1 MAETVDSIWRTSS
14 YAAEDRY
21 DAWGEKLE
29 DTYGSWSVDGWSR
42 PDFHAE
48 IEQRT
53 VQNLCMVSCIC
64 DPCGASR
71 RRAEIAR
78 DGFETLAVQVVVSG
92 REHFTIDNRTAIL
105 GPGDVLI
112 WNTTRPMNFEVIER
126 LEKISVMMPLARL
139 RGWLPRSWHSIA
151 SSLPQ
156 GSPGASLLNS
166 FIRGMAPDFL
176 AGALRNGEAL
186 TEALIGLV
194 VSALDTEK
202 SAVDACSLRD
212 AQLLL
217 VKQYIDR
224 HLGDPELTPGAIAE
238 ANRISLRYLHCL
250 FEPEGTTV
258 LQYVIRERLQRCRRE
273 LANPLM
279 AARTITDIA
288 FSWGFQSSTHFSR
301 RFRDAFGMSPNEYR
315 RDLCLSGPTGDAF
328 CDSHAIA

>member
-1 MAETVDSIWRTSS
+1 MGDAIDPIWRTSS

-21 DAWGEKLE
+21 DAWSDKLK
-29 DTYGSWSVDGWSR
+29 DTYGSWSVGGWSR

-53 VQNLCMVSCIC
+53 VQNLRMVSCVC
-64 DPCGASR
+64 DPCGATR
-71 RRAEIAR
+71 KRAEIAR
-78 DGFETLAVQVVVSG
+78 DGIETLAVQVVVSG
-92 REHFTIDNRTAIL
+92 REHFTIDNRTSVL

-112 WNTTRPMNFEVIER
+112 WNTTRPMNFEVVER
-126 LEKISVMMPLARL
+126 LEKISVMMPLSRL
-139 RGWLPRSWHSIA
+139 RGWLPQSWHSIA

-156 GSPGASLLNS
+156 GSPGASLLNA
-166 FIRGMAPDFL
+166 FIRSMAPDFL
-176 AGALRNGEAL
+176 SGHLRNGEAL

-194 VSALDTEK
+194 VSALDTDK
-202 SAVDACSLRD
+202 SAVDTCSLRD

-224 HLGDPELTPGAIAE
+224 HLGNPELSPGMIAE

-258 LQYVIRERLQRCRRE
+258 LQYIIRERLQRCRRE
-273 LANPLM
+273 LSNPLM
-279 AARTITDIA
+279 ATRTITDIA

-301 RFRDAFGMSPNEYR
+301 RFRDAFGMSPNEFR
-315 RDLCLSGPTGDAF
+315 RETCLSSDEVTEF
-328 CDSHAIA
+328 CHHLARV

>member
-1 MAETVDSIWRTSS
+1 MGETIYPIWRTSS

-21 DAWGEKLE
+21 DAWSDKLK
-29 DTYGSWSVDGWSR
+29 DTYGSWSVGGRSR
-42 PDFHAE
+42 PEFHAE

-53 VQNLCMVSCIC
+53 EQNQRMVSCVC
-64 DPCGASR
+64 DPCGATR
-71 RRAEIAR
+71 KRAEIAR

-92 REHFTIDNRTAIL
+92 REHFTIDNRTSVL

-112 WNTTRPMNFEVIER
+112 WNTTRPMNFEVVER

-139 RGWLPRSWHSIA
+139 RGWVPQSWHSIA

-156 GSPGASLLNS
+156 GSPGASLLNA
-166 FIRGMAPDFL
+166 FIRSMAPDFL
-176 AGALRNGEAL
+176 SGHLRNGEAL

-224 HLGDPELTPGAIAE
+224 HLGNPELSPGMIAE

-258 LQYVIRERLQRCRRE
+258 LQYIIRERLQRCRRE
-273 LANPLM
+273 LSNPLM

-301 RFRDAFGMSPNEYR
+301 RFREAFGMSPNEYR
-315 RDLCLSGPTGDAF
+315 RESCLSCSDAKDF
-328 CDSHAIA
+328 CHRHARG

>member
-1 MAETVDSIWRTSS
+1 MTETVDPIWRTSS
-14 YAAEDRY
+14 YTAVDRY
-21 DAWGEKLE
+21 DAWSDKLK
-29 DTYGSWSVDGWSR
+29 DTYGAWSIGGWAR

-53 VQNLCMVSCIC
+53 VQNLRMVSCVC
-64 DPCGASR
+64 DPCGATR
-71 RRAEIAR
+71 KRAEIAR

-92 REHFTIDNRTAIL
+92 REHFTIDNRTAVL

-112 WNTTRPMNFEVIER
+112 WR

-139 RGWLPRSWHSIA
+139 RGWLPQSWHSIA

-166 FIRGMAPDFL
+166 FIRSMAPDFL
-176 AGALRNGEAL
+176 SGNLRNGEAL

-194 VSALDTEK
+194 VSALDAEK
-202 SAVDACSLRD
+202 SVVDACSLRD

-217 VKQYIDR
+217 VKQYIER
-224 HLGDPELTPGAIAE
+224 HLGEPELSPGMIAE

-258 LQYVIRERLQRCRRE
+258 LQYIIRERLQRCRRE
-273 LANPLM
+273 LSNPLM
-279 AARTITDIA
+279 ATRTITDIA

-301 RFRDAFGMSPNEYR
+301 RFRDAFGLSPNEYR
-315 RDLCLSGPTGDAF
+315 RGSSPSCSEGDDF
-328 CDSHAIA
+328 CRRHAIA